1 MKFIFSSEGWLDR
14 YLKCIHSLYPEALTK
29 FNTTP
34 GVRGEEEYR
43 IRNKNLTMRMII
55 IWKTF
60 RGGADLIADE
70 AENGASG
77 TIYEDQW
84 ISFLR
89 ESP

>member
-1 MKFIFSSEGWLDR
+1 MAFLSSHR
-14 YLKCIHSLYPEALTK
+14 QSP
-29 FNTTP
+29 TP
-34 GVRGEEEYR
+34 GVRGEEEYQ
-43 IRNKNLTMRMII
+43 IRNKN
-55 IWKTF
+55 F
-60 RGGADLIADE
+60 GGEADLVADE

>member
-1 MKFIFSSEGWLDR
+1 MMKFIFSSEGWLDR

-34 GVRGEEEYR
+34 GVRGEEEYQ
-43 IRNKNLTMRMII
+43 IRNKN
-55 IWKTF
+55 F
-60 RGGADLIADE
+60 GGEADLVADE

-84 ISFLR
+84 ISLLR

>member
-1 MKFIFSSEGWLDR
+1 MVGSLLKMYTLVIPRGINQVQHNTRSEGR
-14 YLKCIHSLYPEALTK
+14 GRISNSEQK
-29 FNTTP
+29 FW
-34 GVRGEEEYR
+34 GE
-43 IRNKNLTMRMII
+43 
-55 IWKTF
+55 
-60 RGGADLIADE
+60 ADLVADE